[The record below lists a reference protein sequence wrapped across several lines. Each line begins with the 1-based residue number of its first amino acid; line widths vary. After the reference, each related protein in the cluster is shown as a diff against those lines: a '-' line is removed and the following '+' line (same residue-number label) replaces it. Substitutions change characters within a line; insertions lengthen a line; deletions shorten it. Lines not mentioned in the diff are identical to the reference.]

1 MFDLSDPSAP
11 SLSSVVY
18 LLAGDFVRDGMDH
31 AAEPVVELILRRD
44 RDAAVGAF
52 VDLVLSG
59 DRCGADLVRL
69 LGRSTAFGAATS
81 ALSSSRLRLLEFCLR
96 SDSADVRDAG
106 MVAPQRWG
114 DASLAPALRGHLD
127 DQRWLTDYALEVAT
141 HLESGVR
148 DP

>member
-52 VDLVLSG
+52 VDLVLGG
-59 DRCGADLVRL
+59 DRCGATGSEPERFMGSAGRRL
-69 LGRSTAFGAATS
+69 
-81 ALSSSRLRLLEFCLR
+81 
-96 SDSADVRDAG
+96 
-106 MVAPQRWG
+106 
-114 DASLAPALRGHLD
+114 
-127 DQRWLTDYALEVAT
+127 
-141 HLESGVR
+141 
-148 DP
+148 